1 MAKQEKKPVGK
12 VAPKSK
18 SEGTGT
24 GGYILRNLA
33 ILAGLLIIYAVF
45 AGMFTNE
52 HKISELT
59 QQFYDMRAHGA
70 RDNELQPLYNQ
81 IMELQREAYGDTGYL
96 KKLTRGYDWAINE
109 LAISNLESIKNIKEE
124 IHQSGE
130 DSTAQS
136 LLQAKLKR
144 KVGLYNFIDYIN
156 KSTPKDAVILLPEG
170 DAEVSNN
177 SKWNFIYDP
186 EWMEYFIYPRLCL
199 AIGRENEHPD
209 LAKRITHVVI
219 IEGKGYD
226 KLKYNVPLNQR
237 PKEAVLPY
245 DQPPPGLVPDTT
257 STTTVTNP

>member
-1 MAKQEKKPVGK
+1 MAKQEKKPVGR
-12 VAPKSK
+12 VTPKTKNES
-18 SEGTGT
+18 TGT

-33 ILAGLLIIYAVF
+33 VLAALLLVYGFF
-45 AGMFTNE
+45 AGTFTNE

-59 QQFYDMRAHGA
+59 QQFYDMRAQGA

-81 IMELQREAYGDTGYL
+81 IMELQREAYADTGYL

-109 LAISNLESIKNIKEE
+109 LAISNLESIKKLKEE
-124 IHQSGE
+124 MHQSGE
-130 DSTAQS
+130 DSTEQS
-136 LLQAKLKR
+136 LLEAKLKR
-144 KVGLYNFIDYIN
+144 KVGLYNFIEYIK
-156 KSTPKDAVILLPEG
+156 KSTPENAVILLPEG

-186 EWMEYFIYPRLCL
+186 EWMEYFLYPRLCL
-199 AIGRENEHPD
+199 AIGREGEHPD

-226 KLKYNVPLNQR
+226 KLKYMVPVNQR

-245 DQPPPGLVPDTT
+245 DQPPPGLTPDTV
-257 STTTVTNP
+257 STVTNP